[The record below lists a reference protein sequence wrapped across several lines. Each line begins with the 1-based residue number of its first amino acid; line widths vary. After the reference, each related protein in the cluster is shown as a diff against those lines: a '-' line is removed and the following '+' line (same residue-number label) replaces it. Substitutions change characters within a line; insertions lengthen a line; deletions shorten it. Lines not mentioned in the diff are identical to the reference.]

1 MAACV
6 AFGPNGSYLFNSPIR
21 RLKHE
26 LPPAI
31 TALINEQPKI
41 KEVHD
46 LALGPDGSYVIVYQN
61 ANNVH
66 EISTRR
72 LSIH

>member
-6 AFGPNGSYLFNSPIR
+6 AFGPNDSYFFNSPNKWS
-21 RLKHE
+21 KHE
-26 LPPAI
+26 LPPVI
-31 TALINEQPKI
+31 TALFTNEPKI

-61 ANNVH
+61 PNNVRD
-66 EISTRR
+66 ISTRR

>member
-1 MAACV
+1 MATCV
-6 AFGPNGSYLFNSPIR
+6 AFGPNGSYFFNSPNWW
-21 RLKHE
+21 LKHE

-31 TALINEQPKI
+31 TALINDKPKT

-61 ANNVH
+61 DNNVH
-66 EISTRR
+66 EISTRGP
-72 LSIH
+72 SIH